1 MNYLAKNTNN
11 SLLLPY
17 DVMKLIYEYAD
28 PLNAVRKQIEN
39 KDYDLDEIMYKRMK
53 KHIIKSMFFSYCLFV
68 EQTNETYYIDNNN
81 INNVDL
87 KSIILNAKCGYKD
100 FFLYKS
106 KRPAY
111 ICGLS
116 SNNIEFIKVL
126 MIWDLQTANIYK
138 SKNPN
143 YDKYTTKNVY
153 KKWLKL

>member
-1 MNYLAKNTNN
+1 MNYLAKNTKN

-17 DVMKLIYEYAD
+17 DVMKIIYEYAD

-39 KDYDLDEIMYKRMK
+39 KDYDLDETMYKRMK
-53 KHIIKSMFFSYCLFV
+53 KYIIKSLFFSYCLFV

-106 KRPAY
+106 KRPTY

-116 SNNIEFIKVL
+116 SNNIKFIEFL

-138 SKNPN
+138 
-143 YDKYTTKNVY
+143 DEYTTKNVY